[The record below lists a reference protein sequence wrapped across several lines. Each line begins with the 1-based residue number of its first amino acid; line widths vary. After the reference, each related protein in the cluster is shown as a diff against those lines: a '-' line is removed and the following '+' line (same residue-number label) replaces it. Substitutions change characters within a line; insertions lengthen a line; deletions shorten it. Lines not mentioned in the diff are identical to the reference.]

1 MRRSIRFLRRG
12 KVIELGDIDP
22 TEMLLD
28 HLRLREGA
36 CGTKEGCAEGDCG
49 ACTVALG
56 RLVDGNLVYEPVNS
70 CIFLTG
76 MADGTD
82 VVAVDDLAPD
92 DAPLHPV
99 QQAMVDYHGSQCGFC
114 TPGFV
119 MSLFTL
125 YQSGNRPDRKT
136 VTDWLAGNLCRCTGY
151 RPIVD
156 AALASCDG
164 RPADSHAQ
172 NAAATAAKLAGLGDS
187 DDLFAGD
194 DQRFFAAPASLGSL
208 AALYSSHPDATLVA
222 GATDVGLW
230 VTKQLRDL
238 PKIIHLGR
246 VAGFDDI
253 EDQPDALVIGA
264 GATYSQAEAQ
274 LAAID
279 PDIAELLRRLGSKQ
293 VRASG
298 TIGGNIANASPV
310 GDTPPVLIA
319 LDATI
324 DLNRGGKIRTLPL
337 DSFFIAYGKQDRH
350 PGEFV
355 QSVRVPK
362 LAAGQ
367 HFRCYKISKRFD
379 QDISAVLGA
388 FRFTLEEGA
397 VTAARIAYG
406 GMAATPKRAV
416 ATETALAGARLGE
429 EPSWSQALAALGREF
444 APISD
449 LRASAEYRLETA
461 RALLLKALREVSGA
475 QGTRIVGIREARHE
489 PAA

>member
-1 MRRSIRFLRRG
+1 MRRNVRFLRRG
-12 KVIELGDIDP
+12 QLVELPDIEP

-56 RLVDGNLVYEPVNS
+56 RVVDGKLVYQPVNS
-70 CIFLTG
+70 CILLTG
-76 MADGTD
+76 IADGAD
-82 VVAVDDLAPD
+82 VVAVDDLAPEGQ
-92 DAPLHPV
+92 PLHPV

-125 YQSGNRPDRKT
+125 YQSGKVPDRRT

-156 AALASCDG
+156 AAVASCSG
-164 RPADSHAQ
+164 NPVDSHAR
-172 NAAATAAKLAGLGDS
+172 NAAATAAALGEIADAE
-187 DDLFAGD
+187 DLFVGD
-194 DQRFFAAPASLGSL
+194 DDRFFAAPASLRSL
-208 AALYSSHPDATLVA
+208 ADLYSTHPDATLVA

-230 VTKQLRDL
+230 VTKQLRDQ
-238 PKIIHLGR
+238 PKIIHVGR
-246 VAGFDDI
+246 VAGFDTVDD
-253 EDQPDALVIGA
+253 EPDALVIGA
-264 GATYSQAEAQ
+264 GATYAQAETL

-279 PDIAELLRRLGSKQ
+279 PDIAELLRRLGSMQ
-293 VRASG
+293 VRAMG

-310 GDTPPVLIA
+310 GDTPPLLIA

-324 DLNRGGKIRTLPL
+324 DLNRGGEIRTLPL
-337 DSFFIAYGKQDRH
+337 DAFFLAYGQQDRQ

-355 QSVRVPK
+355 QSIRVPK
-362 LAAGQ
+362 LAANQ
-367 HFRCYKISKRFD
+367 HLRCYKISKRFD
-379 QDISAVLGA
+379 QDISAVLA
-388 FRFTLEEGA
+388 SFRFTIENGT
-397 VTAARIAYG
+397 VTAARVAFG
-406 GMAATPKRAV
+406 GMAATPKRGL
-416 ATETALAGARLGE
+416 ATEAALAGARLADQ
-429 EPSWSQALAALGREF
+429 PSWAEAIASLERDF

-449 LRASAEYRLETA
+449 LRASAEYRMETA
-461 RALLLKALREVSGA
+461 RALLRKALGELSGA
-475 QGTRIVGIREARHE
+475 SGTRVIGIREARRE